1 MQGLDPEN
9 TMVEIRISATE
20 WRQSNQWSGRSI
32 PHWQKAVWLYS
43 KRFFIYILRSLKE
56 DKGREGLD
64 SYSNTWWNFFFLF
77 QLGSKYKATDLDEAN
92 TSRVTWEK
100 CVKKQGMVGV
110 ACFSSQYT
118 RQGDL
123 EFKANLRYIGTGP
136 RNPHHDPVFKPCFR
150 NRKPKG
156 LKSNRGMAAYTCV
169 WEPWEERFS
178 EEDHFSSGVWG
189 HSGQHRELFTYN
201 TIQQQQKQEN
211 QYLYW

>member
-1 MQGLDPEN
+1 METEQSVIWEIHSTLAESSLTLQQKVLHLHPEVSEGRQGQGRL
-9 TMVEIRISATE
+9 
-20 WRQSNQWSGRSI
+20 RQLLQYLV
-32 PHWQKAVWLYS
+32 K
-43 KRFFIYILRSLKE
+43 
-56 DKGREGLD
+56 
-64 SYSNTWWNFFFLF
+64 FFFLF

-92 TSRVTWEK
+92 TNRVTWEK